1 MLEPDSEDRLLRI
14 GLYETESKLDLT
26 DTKLAA
32 IPTQGDLT
40 RVAVLALLT
49 TPFSPSSESSFLA
62 RRIGDRDRGRFRR
75 REKLN
80 LFRGRHSGR
89 P

>member
-14 GLYETESKLDLT
+14 GLYEIESKLDLI

-40 RVAVLALLT
+40 RVALLALLT
-49 TPFSPSSESSFLA
+49 TPFSPSSGSSFLA

-80 LFRGRHSGR
+80 LFCGRHSGR

>member
-1 MLEPDSEDRLLRI
+1 LRI
-14 GLYETESKLDLT
+14 GLYEIESKLDLI

-40 RVAVLALLT
+40 RVAG
-49 TPFSPSSESSFLA
+49 
-62 RRIGDRDRGRFRR
+62 RIGDRDRGRFRR